1 MEFVYR
7 LTMFLGVAST
17 ILWIGTTI
25 LLRVG
30 HRRSPGW
37 ALIAIALLAVCSGTA
52 AAKATHFGSALSKDS
67 YVFVMILPALIWF
80 WDLYDLVR
88 GLRMLIKNGGD
99 LEFALP
105 RRWPREWTC
114 VGAAVLSMGTMLTLC
129 MLVLAAKESWWWVT
143 FVGLPLCIA
152 GNAYGAMKYAGVFE
166 LRKNGIVANYHLT
179 LWADVV
185 ERYEWSTFKS
195 GEPLLRLRTKH
206 GQLLIALD
214 PNPAVDSILASHGLE
229 RML

>member
-7 LTMFLGVAST
+7 LIMFLGVAST
-17 ILWIGTTI
+17 ILLIGTTI

-52 AAKATHFGSALSKDS
+52 AAKATHFGSSLSKDPDWFFIIFWAS
-67 YVFVMILPALIWF
+67 LWF

-114 VGAAVLSMGTMLTLC
+114 VGAALLSMGTMLTLC
-129 MLVLAAKESWWWVT
+129 ILVLAAKEAWWWLTV
-143 FVGLPLCIA
+143 VGLTLCIA
-152 GNAYGAMKYAGVFE
+152 GNGYAAMKYAGVFE
-166 LRKNGIVANYHLT
+166 LRKNGIVARFRLT
-179 LWADVV
+179 PWADVF

-195 GEPLLRLRTKH
+195 GEPLLRLRTKER
-206 GQLLIALD
+206 QLLIALD
-214 PNPAVDSILASHGLE
+214 PNPAVDSILAAHGLE